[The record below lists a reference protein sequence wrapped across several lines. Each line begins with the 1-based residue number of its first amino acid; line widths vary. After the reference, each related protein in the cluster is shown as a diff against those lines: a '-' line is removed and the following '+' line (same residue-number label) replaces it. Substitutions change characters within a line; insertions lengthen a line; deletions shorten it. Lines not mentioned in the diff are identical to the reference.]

1 MQNIKNLTS
10 GPIQRQ
16 LFHLALPVMGTS
28 FIQMAYSFTDMA
40 WVGGLGSKAV
50 AAIGAVGILT
60 WTTNSIALLNK
71 VGSEVTV
78 SQSIG
83 MHDLERAR
91 SFAQHN
97 LTLSIRIAL
106 VWTLLLFTLAPA
118 LIGLFGL
125 SDDVSQLS
133 TSYLHIVS
141 MAFPFLFLSSAM
153 TGIYNA
159 SGHTKVPFWINGTG
173 LITNM
178 VLDPVL
184 IHLCHLG
191 TNGAALATFLSQML
205 VCLLFVYMLKK
216 RYPIF
221 DRFQFFLRKL
231 KPDYVRSIIRLG
243 LPVSMLNTFFSLISL
258 FLARIASAQGGHL
271 GVMTLTAGGQ
281 LEALAWYTA
290 QGFSTALSTFT
301 AQNYAAQQFDRMRKG
316 YLTTLQ
322 MITVFGVVCTIG
334 FYFFGNEIFS
344 LIVSEPE
351 AYQAGGHYLR
361 IDSFSMI
368 FMPYE
373 ITTQGFFYGISRT
386 VPPATISI
394 VFNVMRIPLALLF
407 AAFGM
412 GISGLWWAISLSSIL
427 KGIAAGIWLH
437 FIVKKIQ
444 PNKNHTVKHSLTV

>member
-1 MQNIKNLTS
+1 MQNIKILTE
-10 GPIQRQ
+10 GPIKKQ
-16 LFHLALPVMGTS
+16 LFYLALPVMGTS

-83 MHDLERAR
+83 LKDYERAK
-91 SFAQHN
+91 SMAQHN
-97 LTLSIRIAL
+97 LTIAL
-106 VWTLLLFTLAPA
+106 YIAIIWTLLLFTFAP
-118 LIGLFGL
+118 LLVSLFGL
-125 SDDVSQLS
+125 ENDVFQLS
-133 TSYLHIVS
+133 TSYLRIVAL
-141 MAFPFLFLSSAM
+141 AFPFLFLSSAM

-178 VLDPVL
+178 ILDPIL

-205 VCLLFVYMLKK
+205 VCSLFVYMLKK
-216 RYPIF
+216 RYPLF
-221 DRFQFFLRKL
+221 DSFNLFSRKL
-231 KPDYVRSIIRLG
+231 RSEYVRGIIKLG
-243 LPVSMLNTFFSLISL
+243 LPVSLLNTFFSLISL
-258 FLARIASAQGGHL
+258 FLARIATTQGGHL
-271 GVMTLTAGGQ
+271 GIMTLTAGGQ

-301 AQNYAAQQFDRMRKG
+301 AQNYSALKYDRMLKG
-316 YLTTLQ
+316 YYTTIQ
-322 MITVFGVVCTIG
+322 MISVFGIVCTIG
-334 FYFFGNEIFS
+334 FFFLGEEIFS

-351 AYQAGGHYLR
+351 AYQAGGLYLR
-361 IDSFSMI
+361 IDSISMI
-368 FMPYE
+368 LMTFE
-373 ITTQGFFYGISRT
+373 ITNQGFFYGICRT
-386 VPPATISI
+386 IPPATISI
-394 VFNVMRIPLALLF
+394 VFNIMRIPIALILV
-407 AAFGM
+407 AFGL

-427 KGIAAGIWLH
+427 KGIISGIWLYL
-437 FIVKKIQ
+437 VCRKIF
-444 PNKNHTVKHSLTV
+444 PSNRTI

>member
-1 MQNIKNLTS
+1 MRNIKNLTE
-10 GPIQRQ
+10 GPIKKQ

-50 AAIGAVGILT
+50 AAIGAVGMLV

-71 VGSEVTV
+71 VASEVTV

-83 MHDLERAR
+83 LKDYERAK
-91 SFAQHN
+91 SMAQHN
-97 LTLSIRIAL
+97 MSISLRIAL
-106 VWTLLLFTLAPA
+106 VWTFLLFVLAPQ

-125 SDDVSQLS
+125 ETDVFQMSA
-133 TSYLHIVS
+133 SYLRIVAL
-141 MAFPFLFLSSAM
+141 AFPFLFLSSAM

-159 SGHTKVPFWINGTG
+159 SGNTKVPFWINGTG
-173 LITNM
+173 LVTNM
-178 VLDPVL
+178 ILDPVL

-191 TNGAALATFLSQML
+191 TNGAALATLLSQLL
-205 VCLLFVYMLKK
+205 VCSLFVYMLKK

-221 DRFQFFLRKL
+221 DSFQLFTRKL
-231 KPDYVRSIIRLG
+231 KPEYVRMIIRLG

-258 FLARIASAQGGHL
+258 FLARIATMQGGHL

-301 AQNYAAQQFDRMRKG
+301 AQNYSVQQHERMKKG
-316 YLTTLQ
+316 YFTTIQ
-322 MITVFGVVCTIG
+322 MTSIFGVLCTIG
-334 FYFFGNEIFS
+334 FFFLGDEIFS

-351 AYQAGGHYLR
+351 AFQAGGLYLR
-361 IDSFSMI
+361 IDSISML
-368 FMPYE
+368 FMTYE
-373 ITTQGFFYGISRT
+373 ITNQGFFYGIGRSI
-386 VPPATISI
+386 PPASISI
-394 VFNVMRIPLALLF
+394 AFNIMRIPIALVLV
-407 AAFGM
+407 AFGL

-427 KGIAAGIWLH
+427 KGIASGIWLYL
-437 FIVKKIQ
+437 VCRKIFH
-444 PNKNHTVKHSLTV
+444 PNQKL